1 MAQSEIATGP
11 IRIALL
17 RLTDSAPVIMAE
29 TLGFF
34 AQAGLDVDIT
44 IEPSWANVADK
55 LSYGLIDAAVMLP
68 PLAFAIALGL
78 RGPKADVIIP
88 MSLSSGG
95 NSVTFTREIATALAA
110 DMAQPGDAAAPD
122 ALALGRGFAKWLST
136 RAPRLGPARL
146 GVVHV
151 FSTHNLLLR
160 YWLASVGIDP
170 DEDVELVVVPPAQT
184 VEALAERR
192 IVGFCAG
199 APWGRLAAE
208 AGLGRAVLP
217 SSAIWQHHPE
227 KCLAVSARF
236 ADQNPL
242 ALEALLGAL
251 LAAAQYCETPAN
263 TGAVAAEVAEALRLP
278 LDAVITSLPG
288 CTQEPGVERS
298 DFFAQTTSFPWR
310 SQGYWFLG
318 QMARWGWLDQSTDL
332 VDLATRVYRPDLYAK
347 AAVAAGLSVPVAEWK
362 AEGAHDTAWSLAAI
376 PTPVAMASDRFCD
389 GKIFGPPPG
398 VSA

>member
-1 MAQSEIATGP
+1 MTQSESATGP

-29 TLGFF
+29 TLGLF
-34 AQAGLDVDIT
+34 AQAGLDVEIS

-55 LSYGLIDAAVMLP
+55 LSYGRIDAAVMLP

-78 RGPKADVIIP
+78 RGPKAEVIVP

-95 NSVTFTREIATALAA
+95 NSVTFAREIAAALAT
-110 DMAQPGDAAAPD
+110 DMPQPGKAAAPD
-122 ALALGRGFAKWLST
+122 ALMLGRSFAKWLRA

-146 GVVHV
+146 GIVHV

-160 YWLASVGIDP
+160 YWLAAAGINP
-170 DEDVELVVVPPAQT
+170 DEDIELVVVPPAQT

-199 APWGRLAAE
+199 APWGQLAAE
-208 AGLGRAVLP
+208 AGLGRAALS

-236 ADQNPL
+236 AEKNPV

-251 LAAAQYCETPAN
+251 LTAAQYCEAEHN
-263 TGAVAAEVAEALRLP
+263 SAIVATRIAEAFSLP
-278 LDAVITSLPG
+278 LEAIITSLPG
-288 CTQEPGVERS
+288 CTHEPGVDRS

-318 QMARWGWLDQSTDL
+318 QMARWGWLEQSTDL

-347 AAVAAGLSVPVAEWK
+347 AAVAAGLSVPVAAWK
-362 AEGAHDTAWSLAAI
+362 AEGAHDAAWSLAAT
-376 PTPVAMASDRFCD
+376 PTPIVMASDRFCD
-389 GKIFGPPPG
+389 GKIFAPPPH